1 VKRLP
6 ADPLKRRLLG
16 LHWALLRRF
25 GPQGWWP
32 AKTPLEV
39 AVGAILTQNTAW
51 SNVERALQR
60 LAGLGLLD
68 SRRLRALSAA
78 ELARLIRPS
87 GTYRVKARRLK
98 AFVDFLWERF
108 GGRLD
113 RLKRAPLEALRADLL
128 SVPGIGPETA
138 DSILLYAAGRPV
150 FVVDAY
156 TRRVL
161 ARHRLVPPD
170 MAYEPL
176 RALFERHLP
185 SDPALF
191 NEYHALLVAVGK
203 RYCRS
208 LPLCEACPLRFDLR
222 GRPPRG
228 LSVRRRPQE
237 SARQGA
243 RPSAAGVALPA
254 GRGWPAGS
262 A

>member
-1 VKRLP
+1 M
-6 ADPLKRRLLG
+6 
-16 LHWALLRRF
+16 
-25 GPQGWWP
+25 
-32 AKTPLEV
+32 
-39 AVGAILTQNTAW
+39 GAILTQNTAW
-51 SNVERALQR
+51 SNVERAIER
-60 LAGLGLLD
+60 LAARKLLNA
-68 SRRLRALSAA
+68 RRLHALSQTQ
-78 ELARLIRPS
+78 LARLIRPS

-98 AFVDFLWERF
+98 AFLDFLWEGF

-113 RLKRAPLEALRADLL
+113 RLKRAPLPALRADLL

-161 ARHRLVPPD
+161 ARHRLAPPD
-170 MAYEPL
+170 IGYEPL

-208 LPLCEACPLRFDLR
+208 RPHCESCPLRFDLR
-222 GRPPRG
+222 GRPPRS
-228 LSVRRRPQE
+228 LSVPRRRPPG
-237 SARQGA
+237 S
-243 RPSAAGVALPA
+243 
-254 GRGWPAGS
+254 GR
-262 A
+262 